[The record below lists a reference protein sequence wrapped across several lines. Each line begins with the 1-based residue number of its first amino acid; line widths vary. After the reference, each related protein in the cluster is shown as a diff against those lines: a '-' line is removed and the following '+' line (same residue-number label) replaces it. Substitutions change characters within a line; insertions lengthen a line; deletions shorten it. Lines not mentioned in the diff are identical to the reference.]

1 MGHFVTGLI
10 AKRDPLVSFALKH
23 ALRGPIPLTQSFEML
38 PLRDEDIDS
47 FLAPPLTGQPS
58 GFNYLSEQLV
68 QELTAASVDAPI
80 MYFETEY
87 FGGVGAQRAAV
98 FAGGALVYGPA
109 SAESG
114 PINEALTV
122 LGVVVTPP
130 AADAFDTVGLGQY
143 RHTEDWLESLQ

>member
-10 AKRDPLVSFALKH
+10 ATHGPLVAFALKH
-23 ALRGPIPLTQSFEML
+23 ALHEPIPLAQSLEIL
-38 PLRDEDIDS
+38 PLRDQDIDS

-68 QELTAASVDAPI
+68 QELRTASMGASI
-80 MYFETEY
+80 MYFETDY
-87 FGGVGAQRAAV
+87 FGGMGAQGAAV
-98 FAGGALVYGPA
+98 FADGELAYGPA

-114 PINEALTV
+114 PINEALAL

-130 AADAFDTVGLGQY
+130 AKDAFDAVGLGQH
-143 RHTEDWLESLQ
+143 RHAEGWLESLQ